1 MNTIHHVHDFKFLAM
16 FFDDAGKWVG
26 KRISGLDIETE
37 VVDLPDGRR
46 SGINPHDG
54 DVATVQIENNGEVW
68 VVQVPP
74 GSYLAGL
81 DGAYFFRK
89 YLESPDVTKI
99 IHNAVFEHSHLIHAF
114 RFETPLRMGPVWDT
128 QIAEYDLAQGR
139 IINPDGTYS
148 VPQQGIKP
156 HMKLSLGDTVLRRF
170 GVEMD
175 KDVAVRTSFR
185 KGTSLTPRQLNYA
198 AFDAIYA
205 SRLAKV
211 QRTEMERVPGLLN
224 LFRIDCNHTE
234 AVARMVLNGM
244 PFDVDYCAALEAE
257 WTNDIEMLKEG
268 IRAAL
273 YEAGDG
279 EPVLTTTGRV
289 KMTKG
294 EVVIQD
300 VPFNSN
306 DKMVERLNNAG
317 IPATSYKSEDLKN
330 FRQDSPVIDAIIE
343 YKRLTKLLST
353 YVSSLPGHVN
363 PGTGR
368 IHCDY
373 KVTST
378 TTGRASVERP
388 ALQQIPSRS
397 AQGRRIRECFRV
409 RPGKKLVIADYSN
422 IELRLV
428 AEYFG
433 DQTMTR
439 AFQDGLDLHLLTAAM
454 MHFNLSDTSWGILLP
469 AYQKAEALM
478 HAKDPVLL
486 KARQDAKALNFGLA
500 YGAGAQKL
508 QELAWKDYDLRW
520 TLDEAAAKRTMWM
533 SLYAGVAGYHRE
545 MGKRLKVAGEEG
557 LLVSTAEGRGRWVTG
572 YSEALN
578 HRIQGT
584 SGDMLK
590 RAQILLTHEMPL
602 LLGVHDELIAEVDE
616 DDAEICAAV
625 MQDRM
630 VESGQR
636 YLTQVPVVVEVK
648 IEESW
653 KK

>member
-1 MNTIHHVHDFKFLAM
+1 MNAIHHAHDFKFLSM
-16 FFDDAGKWVG
+16 FFDESGKWLG
-26 KRISGLDIETE
+26 KPISGLDIETE
-37 VVDLPDGRR
+37 VIDLPDGRR
-46 SGINPHDG
+46 SGLNPHDG
-54 DVATVQIENNGEVW
+54 EVATVQIENNGEVW

-74 GSYLAGL
+74 GAYLAGL

-89 YLESPDVTKI
+89 YLESPDVTKA
-99 IHNAVFEHSHLIHAF
+99 IHNAIFEHSHLIHAF

-139 IINPDGTYS
+139 IIGPNTTYT
-148 VPQQGIKP
+148 VPQQGLKP

-175 KDVAVRTSFR
+175 KDPAVRMSFR
-185 KGTSLTPRQLNYA
+185 KGTSLTPRQINYA
-198 AFDAIYA
+198 AFDSIYA
-205 SRLAKV
+205 TRLAEM
-211 QRTEMERVPGLLN
+211 QRAEMELVPGMLN
-224 LFRIDCNHTE
+224 LFQIDCAHTE
-234 AVARMVLNGM
+234 AVAKMILAGM
-244 PFDVDYCAALEAE
+244 PFDLEFCQSLESE
-257 WTNDIEMLKEG
+257 WTDEIEMLKDG

-273 YEAGDG
+273 WEPGDG
-279 EPVLTTTGRV
+279 EPVKTATGKI

-317 IPATSYKSEDLKN
+317 IPADSYKSEDLKN
-330 FRQDSPVIDAIIE
+330 FRQDNPVIDAILH
-343 YKRLTKLLST
+343 YKRLAKLLST
-353 YVSSLPGHVN
+353 YITSLPTFVN
-363 PGTGR
+363 PNTGR

-397 AQGRRIRECFRV
+397 PQGRRIRECFQIK
-409 RPGKKLVIADYSN
+409 PGKKLIIADYSN

-433 DQTMTR
+433 EQTMAR

-454 MHFNLSDTSWGILLP
+454 MHFNLQDVSWETLLP
-469 AYQKAEALM
+469 AYREAEALLE
-478 HAKDPVLL
+478 AGDKVL
-486 KARQDAKALNFGLA
+486 KKSRQDAKALNFGLA
-500 YGAGAQKL
+500 YGAGPQKL
-508 QELAWKDYDLRW
+508 QELAWRDYDLRW

-533 SLYAGVAGYHRE
+533 TLYRGVAQYHRE
-545 MGKRLKVAGEEG
+545 MGKRLKVAGETG
-557 LLVSTAEGRGRWVTG
+557 LLISTAEGRGRWVTG

-584 SGDMLK
+584 SGDMIKL
-590 RAQILLTHEMPL
+590 AQISLHTEMPL

-616 DDAEICAAV
+616 DVADICAEV
-625 MQDRM
+625 MKQRM
-630 VESGQR
+630 IEAGER
-636 YLTQVPVVVEVK
+636 YLKQVPVVVDVH
-648 IEESW
+648 IEDSW